1 MNQTMI
7 TDDSHYGVFV
17 DAFIRGRLGLSEETD
32 RERLLR
38 AAHQQE
44 LRLYRYKRKSLP
56 RVSQV
61 LGTLKG
67 LQPTDLLDVGSG
79 RGSFLWP
86 FLEGFPEVPVTSVE
100 RDPIRIRDLQAV
112 SQGGIHRLAV
122 WDADV
127 QSDDLGENSYDIT
140 TALEVIEH
148 LPNPTAAVR
157 NLVRS
162 TRRFIVASVPSQPDD
177 NPEHLHYFPPET
189 FKQMFLDAGAAKV
202 ECTWVQ
208 GHMIAVVKIA

>member
-7 TDDSHYGVFV
+7 DDDSHYAAFV
-17 DAFIRGRLGLSEETD
+17 EAFIRGRLDLDEAQD

-44 LRLYRYKRKSLP
+44 LRLYRFKRKTLP

-67 LQPTDLLDVGSG
+67 LQPRDLLDIGSG
-79 RGSFLWP
+79 RGTFLWP
-86 FLEGFPEVPVTSVE
+86 FLETFDGVPVTSVE
-100 RDPIRIRDLQAV
+100 VDPIRLRDLQAV
-112 SQGGIHRLAV
+112 SKGGVHRLAV

-127 QSDDLGENSYDIT
+127 QADDLGENSYDVT

-148 LPNPTAAVR
+148 LPNPSAAIR
-157 NLVRS
+157 NLVRA
-162 TRRFIVASVPSQPDD
+162 TRRFVVASVPSKPDD
-177 NPEHLHYFPPET
+177 NPEHLHFFPADQFE
-189 FKQMFLDAGAAKV
+189 QMWLAAGAERV
-202 ECTWVQ
+202 DCSYVQ
-208 GHMIAVVKIA
+208 GHLIAVIKIA